1 MKADTLS
8 LACDRIFKKVEK
20 VSNTRNGKEHKAFLD
35 LWKLIKKEDYEISLM
50 FDDMKRSNAFH
61 KLTAWKRNAV
71 ISEEDFSKYLYTAD
85 LPDPELLIRTG
96 GEFRVSNFLLWQI
109 AYTEFYIIRPPLFVS

>member
-1 MKADTLS
+1 MKKFPEKDWKRLRSLKADTLS

-20 VSNTRNGKEHKAFLD
+20 ISNTRNGKEHKAFLD

-61 KLTAWKRNAV
+61 KLTAWKRNAI
-71 ISEEDFSKYLYTAD
+71 ISKEDFSKFTK
-85 LPDPELLIRTG
+85 ETQQSIEVLLGIMR
-96 GEFRVSNFLLWQI
+96 
-109 AYTEFYIIRPPLFVS
+109 